1 MNTLSLEYYS
11 EEARDSDKGISIE
24 FLDSWKS
31 FFESL
36 KKNAPGDLCLDF
48 HKIDLKSQHI

>member
-36 KKNAPGDLCLDF
+36 QKKMHQEICVLIF
-48 HKIDLKSQHI
+48 IR